1 MEPEAFRASP
11 CVFAVIADF
20 LGYYWISPD
29 EKVQCRPAGAG
40 GQVEVCGEEDAE
52 ETTQAEDAGE
62 GLGAAQVVAA
72 VGGAGLGQ
80 GLREGM
86 AQKTAVE
93 GRDVVVER
101 EGGGRAQPG
110 GTVVADK
117 AALLH
122 GEESA
127 GGGGAPRA
135 GREVGAE
142 ADGLEEVRLKPE
154 QGECGLVRGAGGEG
168 VEQVAEDAE
177 KLHPE

>member
-1 MEPEAFRASP
+1 METRRAPSLPLVAPPLGFPRYCAKGWLAPPWEKGNRTPLRDDVVFSGNRPGAKRRAAGAVSGEAAERPMEPEAFRASP

-72 VGGAGLGQ
+72 VGGAGLDQ

-86 AQKTAVE
+86 
-93 GRDVVVER
+93 D
-101 EGGGRAQPG
+101 
-110 GTVVADK
+110 
-117 AALLH
+117 
-122 GEESA
+122 
-127 GGGGAPRA
+127 
-135 GREVGAE
+135 
-142 ADGLEEVRLKPE
+142 
-154 QGECGLVRGAGGEG
+154 
-168 VEQVAEDAE
+168 
-177 KLHPE
+177 